1 MGQYGQQMFGHGGHH
16 SEHGHGGHQINDK
29 QAMREAMKFAKNKL
43 LLVRNQFF
51 PSPLKYP

>member
-29 QAMREAMKFAKNKL
+29 QAMREAMKFAKNKG
-43 LLVRNQFF
+43 
-51 PSPLKYP
+51 